1 VLVVARAPRGTASRG
16 NASLALRAAPV
27 GAIIVPPSIR
37 PALIVQNTNLPLQSE
52 PQRYVLTGG
61 GPGVGKVAYSGCEVE
76 FVRMNGSGWATV
88 RLASV
93 PSGQLSGSAT
103 LGVGDE
109 LSWRFSSLCA
119 VLPGGMRAAEAPT
132 RVKLQAAEP
141 APMDTPPSRPLL
153 KTLPEQQ
160 SVPAMLLQL
169 KQQPA
174 QRYELVGGGRSVG
187 KSAYSGCQVEFVATK
202 SGWVTVRVVSL
213 PPGQLGT
220 PAPAVGDE
228 LSWRRTS
235 MRAVLPGSVL
245 AAEAPSLADLRAPPQ
260 QPLLPPLMPTLL
272 ASTESPVARVVV
284 FFDLEYK
291 GGWNPNP
298 DPDGI
303 DPTWTITQMAATA
316 VFVLENG
323 TWGVPPDGRFST
335 HSMPGSSFKPA
346 AAELNVFLETMSA
359 AAGGKE
365 VVMLAHS
372 GAGCD
377 WPVLTCGLAA
387 TGLALPAC
395 VTKLGCTRTL
405 FVAELKEML
414 GRKWSMSAIYGLRFN
429 GAEIPNQHQAL
440 GDVWAMERIAVN
452 VVSENGPAWAAAA
465 LEATVQSSKSPAQ
478 YVAKHEAKYGS
489 ARSVVPSPLPFPSA
503 QLQLRSADPV
513 ALLAA
518 APALAVERVAR
529 ESHVPKPMVRL
540 ARQAVQ
546 LFVRATGNVA

>member
-1 VLVVARAPRGTASRG
+1 MLVVARAPRGTASRG
-16 NASLALRAAPV
+16 NAPRARRAAPV
-27 GAIIVPPSIR
+27 SANIVSPSIR
-37 PALIVQNTNLPLQSE
+37 PASIVQNTNLPLQSE

-88 RLASV
+88 RLTSV

-213 PPGQLGT
+213 PPGQVGT
-220 PAPAVGDE
+220 AAPAVGDE

-235 MRAVLPGSVL
+235 MRAVLPGGVL

-291 GGWNPNP
+291 GGWSPNP
-298 DPDGI
+298 DAV
-303 DPTWTITQMAATA
+303 DPTWTITEMAATA
-316 VFVLENG
+316 VFVLANG
-323 TWGVPPDGRFST
+323 TWGVPPGGRFGT

-346 AAELNVFLETMSA
+346 AAELNAFLESMSA

-372 GAGCD
+372 GASCD
-377 WPVLTCGLAA
+377 FPTLTKGLAI
-387 TGLALPAC
+387 TGMALPAC
-395 VTKLGCTRTL
+395 VTALGCSRKI
-405 FVAELKEML
+405 FVAELKEVL
-414 GRKWSMSAIYGLRFN
+414 GRKWSMSLIYAARFN
-429 GAEIPNQHQAL
+429 GAKIPNQHQAL
-440 GDVWAMERIAVN
+440 GGVSAMERIAVN
-452 VVSENGPAWAAAA
+452 VVSENGPEWAAAA